1 MIVNDSNSI
10 PYYSESYSEIE
21 YFINLIL
28 LQNYKS
34 KLLMSLDDKFIPI
47 RTGFYEMVDS
57 LFKKIAGLFGY
68 PANPGMARSYHLPD
82 EASVR
87 SRFLENLP
95 SHQTFWPP
103 IQRPENWFET
113 IVGPSPKI
121 DGVPRYVYE
130 NREEGFYNFYIENF
144 KNIYFLPDWFSEFLQ
159 VRLNFCLDITLL
171 ETIREVLFIGL
182 VIYSN
187 IVILRIT
194 LSWFISINPY
204 KVPWS
209 YVVAAVDWTEEVL
222 QGVVPA
228 ILGVNITGTIFLG
241 ILGVLADS
249 LNHLVFTMPFLPS
262 EAEESKL
269 IVQQQMKDVLIFHYL
284 PILWYR
290 YPIPNEIREYWYN
303 ERPEILD
310 YMQKAYQDSDIQ
322 FLPDSIV
329 QQLNQEKLTADLP
342 QIHNSLSEMMS
353 TEILSKYPT
362 YDRIPYDRIQGVD
375 FISSIHSLNEYFHHF
390 W

>member
-1 MIVNDSNSI
+1 
-10 PYYSESYSEIE
+10 
-21 YFINLIL
+21 
-28 LQNYKS
+28 
-34 KLLMSLDDKFIPI
+34 MSLDDKFIPI
-47 RTGFYEMVDS
+47 RTGFYQMVES
-57 LFKKIAGLFGY
+57 LFQKIAGLFGY
-68 PANPGMARSYHLPD
+68 PGNPGMSTVYDLSD

-95 SHQTFWPP
+95 SHRTFWPP

-144 KNIYFLPDWFSEFLQ
+144 KNVYFLPDWLSEFLQ
-159 VRLNFCLDITLL
+159 VGLNLCLDITLL

-194 LSWFISINPY
+194 LSWFIYINPY
-204 KVPWS
+204 TVPWC

-269 IVQQQMKDVLIFHYL
+269 LLQQEMKDVLIFHYL

-290 YPIPNEIREYWYN
+290 YPIPNDIREYWYN

-322 FLPDSIV
+322 FLPDSLV
-329 QQLNQEKLTADLP
+329 QELNQEKLTADLP
-342 QIHNSLSEMMS
+342 QIQNSLSEMIS
-353 TEILSKYPT
+353 TEILSK
-362 YDRIPYDRIQGVD
+362 DDLIQGYHFTPD
-375 FISSIHSLNEYFHHF
+375 LHSLNEYFHNF